1 MKNTIKINS
10 NAITNPTKLNFMK
23 NKLILKT
30 YLVISFCC
38 LFQVANAQDS
48 LWSVGP
54 VAGFKAIKSLVIY
67 DFGVQASRTVSI
79 GQRLRLEA
87 SYRTSA
93 PNLKQN
99 WGAIPMNMKSNIGS
113 VMFGAGYDWFPY
125 VKSGTRSA
133 LLKSLKVTAGVWY
146 LDKPTYDFDASLQNP
161 LVYGDFT
168 FKPEEIGSVAT
179 NITTNKVQPYLG
191 VGYDEFYLRKQISFS
206 VNGGFLYQGKPDV
219 TMVATNMLKPTEE
232 SAPRLEQNLASYQFA
247 PYIQLLLQYNF

>member
-1 MKNTIKINS
+1 MKNTTQINY
-10 NAITNPTKLNFMK
+10 NANTNPTKLNLMK
-23 NKLILKT
+23 NNLLLKT
-30 YLVISFCC
+30 YCVIIFCC
-38 LFQVANAQDS
+38 LMQATNAQDS

-67 DFGVQASRTVSI
+67 DFGVQASRTIST

-113 VMFGAGYDWFPY
+113 VMLGAGYEWFPY
-125 VKSGTRSA
+125 VKSGGRNS
-133 LLKSLKVTAGVWY
+133 LLKSLKVIGGAWY
-146 LDKPTYDFDASLQNP
+146 LDKPAYDFDASLQNP
-161 LVYGDFT
+161 LIWGDFT
-168 FKPEEIGSVAT
+168 FSPEEIGSVAT
-179 NITTNKVQPYLG
+179 NIQTNKFQPYLG
-191 VGYDEFYLRKQISFS
+191 AGYDEFYLGKQISFS
-206 VNGGFLYQGKPDV
+206 VNGGFLYQGKPEV

-247 PYIQLLLQYNF
+247 PFIQLLLQYNF